1 MDNLKNNII
10 TEGLMLLGNLFGYLK
25 KLVMVGFPFKR
36 ELIESIDFL
45 RTLEN
50 IHGLGG
56 RMAQGELLEEGH
68 GTEKNLLACAVSE
81 EAQVLFFN
89 ISGSEFIELYVSP
102 GVAGIRELWNKAVL
116 FAGRFGHQ
124 VIVDRPGV

>member
-10 TEGLMLLGNLFGYLK
+10 TAGLMLLGNFFGYLK
-25 KLVMVGFPFKR
+25 KLVTVGLPFKR

-50 IHGLGG
+50 IHGLDG

-68 GTEKNLLACAVSE
+68 ETEKNLLACAVSE
-81 EAQVLFFN
+81 ESQVLFFN
-89 ISGSEFIELYVSP
+89 ISGSEFFELYLGAGVSR
-102 GVAGIRELWNKAVL
+102 IHKLWNKAIL
-116 FAGRFGHQ
+116 FTGRLSHQ
-124 VIVDRPGV
+124 VIMDRPGF